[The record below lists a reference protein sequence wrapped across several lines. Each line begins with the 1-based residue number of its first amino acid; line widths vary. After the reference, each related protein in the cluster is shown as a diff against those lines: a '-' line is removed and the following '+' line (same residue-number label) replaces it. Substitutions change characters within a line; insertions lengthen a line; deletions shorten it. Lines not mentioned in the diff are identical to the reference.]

1 MIGYEKGGED
11 MAIFTGAGV
20 AIVTPFKAN
29 GEVNYER
36 FAGLIEDQIEGGT
49 DAIIVCGTTGESST
63 LTHEEHLDVIK
74 FCTEQVAGRIPV
86 VAGTGSNCTE
96 TAIYLS
102 TEAEKFGVDG
112 LLLVTPY
119 YNKATQNGLYA
130 HYKKIADSVKIPC
143 ILYNV
148 PSRTGCN
155 LAPETVVRLCKEVEN
170 IVGVKEASGNI
181 GQVVK
186 LMSLADG
193 KVDLYSGNDDQI
205 VPLLALGGKGV
216 ISVLSNV
223 APKQTHEI
231 CAKFF
236 AGDVAGSCAE
246 QLRAIPLFT
255 ALFCEVNPIPVKM
268 ALNLMGKEAGSLRPP
283 LTDMEEENV
292 AKLKKAMEEYGI
304 L

>member
-1 MIGYEKGGED
+1 
-11 MAIFTGAGV
+11 MAVFTGAGV
-20 AIVTPFKAN
+20 AIVTPFKEN
-29 GEVNYER
+29 REVNYEK
-36 FAGLIEDQIEGGT
+36 FAELIEFQIEGGS

-74 FCTEQVAGRIPV
+74 YCVEKVAGRVPV
-86 VAGTGSNCTE
+86 IAGTGSNCTE

-102 TEAEKFGVDG
+102 TEAEKYGVDG
-112 LLLVTPY
+112 LLLVSPY
-119 YNKATQNGLYA
+119 YNKATQKGLYQ
-130 HYKKIADSVKIPC
+130 HYKAVADSVKIPC

-155 LAPETVVRLCKEVEN
+155 IAPETVVKLCKEVEN

-181 GQVVK
+181 SQIVK
-186 LMSLADG
+186 LMSMADG
-193 KVDLYSGNDDQI
+193 MVDLYSGNDDQI
-205 VPLLALGGKGV
+205 LPLLALGGKGV

-223 APKQTHEI
+223 APKETHDI

-236 AGDVAGSCAE
+236 EGDIAGSAAE
-246 QLRAIPLFT
+246 QYRAIPLCG
-255 ALFCEVNPIPVKM
+255 ALFCEVNPIPVKA
-268 ALNLMGKEAGSLRPP
+268 ALNLMGKEVGSLRPP

-292 AKLKKAMEEYGI
+292 AKLEKAMKEYGI

>member
-1 MIGYEKGGED
+1 

-29 GEVNYER
+29 GEVNYEK
-36 FAGLIEDQIEGGT
+36 FAELIEDQIAGGT

-74 FCTEQVAGRIPV
+74 YCVEKVAGRIPV
-86 VAGTGSNCTE
+86 IAGTGSNCTE
-96 TAIYLS
+96 TAVYLS
-102 TEAEKFGVDG
+102 TEAEKYGVDG
-112 LLLVTPY
+112 LLLVSPY
-119 YNKATQNGLYA
+119 YNKATQNGLYL
-130 HYKKIADSVKIPC
+130 HYKRIADSVKIPC

-155 LAPETVVRLCKEVEN
+155 ILPETVVRLCNDVEN

-181 GQVVK
+181 SQIVK
-186 LMSLADG
+186 LMSLAQG

-223 APKQTHEI
+223 APRQTHDI

-236 AGDVAGSCAE
+236 AGDIEGSYKE
-246 QLRAIPLFT
+246 QFRAIPLCN
-255 ALFCEVNPIPVKM
+255 ALFCEVNPIPVKK

-283 LTDMEEENV
+283 LTDMEEENA
-292 AKLKKAMEEYGI
+292 AKLEKAMKEYGI

>member
-1 MIGYEKGGED
+1 
-11 MAIFTGAGV
+11 MAVFTGAGV
-20 AIVTPFKAN
+20 AIVTPFKDN
-29 GEVNYER
+29 GEVDYEK
-36 FAGLIEDQIEGGT
+36 FAEMVEYQIENGT

-63 LTHEEHLDVIK
+63 LTHEEHLDVIRYCVEK
-74 FCTEQVAGRIPV
+74 VNGRIPV
-86 VAGTGSNCTE
+86 IAGTGSNCTD

-102 TEAEKFGVDG
+102 TEAEKYGVDG

-119 YNKATQNGLYA
+119 YNKATQKGLYQHFKA
-130 HYKKIADSVKIPC
+130 VADSVKVPV

-155 LAPETVVRLCKEVEN
+155 IAPETVVKLCTEVEN
-170 IVGVKEASGNI
+170 IVGVKEASGNLSQI
-181 GQVVK
+181 VK

-205 VPLLALGGKGV
+205 TPLLALGGKGV

-223 APKQTHEI
+223 APRQTHGI

-246 QLRAIPLFT
+246 QLRAIPLCN
-255 ALFCEVNPIPVKM
+255 ALFCEVNPIPVKK
-268 ALNLMGKEAGSLRPP
+268 ALNLQGRGAGILRMP
-283 LTDMEEENV
+283 LCEMEEENAV
-292 AKLKKAMEEYGI
+292 KLEKAMKDYGI

>member
-1 MIGYEKGGED
+1 

-29 GEVNYER
+29 GEVNYEK
-36 FAGLIEDQIEGGT
+36 FAELIEDQIAGGT

-74 FCTEQVAGRIPV
+74 YCVEKVAGRIPV

-96 TAIYLS
+96 TAVYLS
-102 TEAEKFGVDG
+102 TEAEKYGVDG
-112 LLLVTPY
+112 LLLVSPY
-119 YNKATQNGLYA
+119 YNKATQNGLYM
-130 HYKKIADSVKIPC
+130 HYKRIADSVKIPC

-155 LAPETVVRLCKEVEN
+155 ILPETVVRLCNDVEN

-181 GQVVK
+181 SQVVK
-186 LMSLADG
+186 LMSLAEG

-223 APKQTHEI
+223 APRQTHDI

-236 AGDVAGSCAE
+236 AGDIEGSYKE
-246 QLRAIPLFT
+246 QFRAIPLCN
-255 ALFCEVNPIPVKM
+255 ALFSEVNPIPVKK

-283 LTDMEEENV
+283 LTDMEEENA
-292 AKLKKAMEEYGI
+292 AKLEKAMKEYGI